1 MGLFRAAHGWRRG
14 QKTSLPLPTL
24 PKELSHIYY
33 NNETWHSCILQKKTS
48 KKYINHVPHPLSSAD
63 ISIVSPETAVSLL
76 YKTKIQGQ
84 FKVFANILPR
94 IQDFCTFSR
103 FTKLSNITI
112 IKFFSLMTDFHK
124 VIHFHVYTKQDEF
137 HTVILQC

>member
-1 MGLFRAAHGWRRG
+1 MKLG
-14 QKTSLPLPTL
+14 TVVS
-24 PKELSHIYY
+24 Y
-33 NNETWHSCILQKKTS
+33 KKNIE
-48 KKYINHVPHPLSSAD
+48 KYINHVPHPLSSAG
-63 ISIVSPETAVSLL
+63 ISIVSPETALSLL
-76 YKTKIQGQ
+76 YMIKIQGQ